1 MTQSNP
7 RTRPVIGFVTGS
19 VALAVLSLTACTTV
33 VTGAPD
39 PANGIRQD
47 VADSELEIF
56 GAGDGDVD
64 RLVRNALADLN
75 TFWSDQ
81 FPDVFDDEFEP
92 LAGGYYSVDPDDFNA
107 DDYPEAVDDDV
118 CLEDLVENVADNAY
132 YCLAGDE
139 GDVIVYDRT
148 LLEQLIDDYGPF
160 LAAMVI
166 AHEFGHAIQGR
177 EGVDSN
183 RTIVSET
190 QADCFAG
197 AWTGWV
203 ATDAAQHFN
212 IRAPE
217 LDDLIRGLVE
227 FRDPVGEDP
236 DGDSSHGSYFDR
248 TSGFQEG
255 FDDGPTACR
264 DNFDDDRIFTQIEFD
279 PNSTDADTSG
289 NASYDETFE
298 IADSSLGAFWTDILD
313 SSGVDFSI
321 PELVGFDGDAPECDG
336 DGQPGDINFCPADNT
351 VSYDESELTEALH
364 DEIGDYAVIMAVAIP
379 YGLSVLQA
387 LDQPIEGPDA
397 LSSAVCLAGWYS
409 STFADGDIPF
419 EDNGSLISPGDID
432 EAVIFLVEQAT
443 RSEVLPAAELSGFQL
458 VDFFRRGFVVG
469 PDTCGVD
476 GLDE

>member
-1 MTQSNP
+1 MM
-7 RTRPVIGFVTGS
+7 
-19 VALAVLSLTACTTV
+19 LASATLILTACTTV
-33 VTGAPD
+33 VTGAAN

-56 GAGDGDVD
+56 GAVDGDVD

-75 TFWSDQ
+75 AFWGQQ
-81 FPDVFDDEFEP
+81 FPEVYETDLAP
-92 LAGGYYSVDPDDFNA
+92 LEGGYYSVDPNDF
-107 DDYPEAVDDDV
+107 DPVDYPDTINDDR
-118 CLEDLVENVADNAY
+118 CLEDLVENVSGNAY
-132 YCLAGDE
+132 YCLAGND

-148 LLEQLIDDYGPF
+148 LLEQFMNDYGPF
-160 LAAMVI
+160 LPAMVI
-166 AHEFGHAIQGR
+166 AHEFGHAVQGR
-177 EGVDSN
+177 VGSSD
-183 RTIVSET
+183 RMIVSET

-203 ATDAAQHFN
+203 ATDAAEHFN

-264 DNFDDDRIFTQIEFD
+264 DNFEDDRIFTQIEFD
-279 PNSTDADTSG
+279 PDEEDTTG
-289 NASYDETFE
+289 NATYDDTLA
-298 IADSSLGAFWTDILD
+298 IADSSLGAFWTDVLD
-313 SSGVDFSI
+313 NTGVDFSI
-321 PELVGFDGDAPECDG
+321 PELVGFDGDAPDCDG
-336 DGQPGDINFCPADNT
+336 QSQEGDIHYCPADNT
-351 VSYDESELTEALH
+351 VSYDESELTQPLH
-364 DEIGDYAVIMAVAIP
+364 DGIGDYAVVMAVAIP
-379 YGLSVLQA
+379 YSLSVLDA
-387 LDQPIEGPDA
+387 LDRPIDGGPA
-397 LSSAVCLAGWYS
+397 VSSAVCLAGWYS

-419 EDNGSLISPGDID
+419 EGDNTSSIRPGDID

-443 RSEVLPAAELSGFQL
+443 RPEVLPEADLSGFQL

-469 PDTCGVD
+469 PDACGVE
-476 GLDE
+476 GLDG

>member
-1 MTQSNP
+1 MSSRSMS
-7 RTRPVIGFVTGS
+7 RT
-19 VALAVLSLTACTTV
+19 ALLLTVYLLTLTACTTV
-33 VTGAPD
+33 VVGAPN

-56 GAGDGDVD
+56 GAGDGEVD
-64 RLVRNALADLN
+64 GLVRNALADLE
-75 TFWSDQ
+75 TFWTEQ
-81 FPDVFDDEFEP
+81 FPEVFGTEFIP
-92 LAGGYYSVDPDDFNA
+92 LEGGYYSVDPDNFNP
-107 DDYPEAVDDDV
+107 DDYPDAIDDDR
-118 CLEDLVENVADNAY
+118 CLEDLVDNVSGNAY
-132 YCLAGDE
+132 YCLAGNE

-148 LLEQLIDDYGPF
+148 LLEELADEYGPF
-160 LAAMVI
+160 LSAMVI

-177 EGVDSN
+177 EGVDSD

-217 LDDLIRGLVE
+217 LDDLVRGLVE

-236 DGDSSHGSYFDR
+236 DGRSSHGSYFDR
-248 TSGFQEG
+248 TSAFQEG

-279 PNSTDADTSG
+279 ENDATGDAPYDDTLV
-289 NASYDETFE
+289 
-298 IADSSLGAFWTDILD
+298 IADSSLGAFWSDVLEAA
-313 SSGVDFSI
+313 GADFNI
-321 PELVGFDGDAPECDG
+321 PELVGFDGEAPDCDG
-336 DGQPGDINFCPADNT
+336 QDQPADINFCPSDNT
-351 VSYDESELTEALH
+351 VTYDESDLTEALH
-364 DEIGDYAVIMAVAIP
+364 EDIGDYAVIMAVAIP
-379 YGLSVLQA
+379 YSLSVLQA
-387 LDQPIEGPDA
+387 LDRPIDGADA
-397 LSSAVCLAGWYS
+397 LRSAVCLAGWYS

-419 EDNGSLISPGDID
+419 EDNASSISPGDID

-443 RSEVLPAAELSGFQL
+443 RREVLPQAELSGFQL

-469 PDTCGVD
+469 PDACGID
-476 GLDE
+476 GLDG

>member
-1 MTQSNP
+1 MTTT
-7 RTRPVIGFVTGS
+7 RTRRATPVARCLI
-19 VALAVLSLTACTTV
+19 LAVAFLSTLNACTTV
-33 VTGAPD
+33 VAGAPN

-47 VADSELEIF
+47 VADSDLEIF
-56 GAGDGDVD
+56 GAGDGEVD

-75 TFWSDQ
+75 TFWGEQ
-81 FPDVFDDEFEP
+81 FPEVFDSEFPALE
-92 LAGGYYSVDPDDFNA
+92 GGYYSVDPDDFNS
-107 DDYPEAVDDDV
+107 DDYPDALDSDA
-118 CLEDLVENVADNAY
+118 CLEDLVDNVSGNAY
-132 YCLAGDE
+132 YCRAGDD
-139 GDVIVYDRT
+139 GDLIAYDRT
-148 LLEQLIDDYGPF
+148 LLEQLMTDYGPF
-160 LAAMVI
+160 LPAMVI

-183 RTIVSET
+183 KTIVAET

-227 FRDPVGEDP
+227 FRDPVGSDP
-236 DGDSSHGSYFDR
+236 DADSSHGSYFDR

-279 PNSTDADTSG
+279 PNDPDTTG
-289 NASYDETFE
+289 DASYDDTFT
-298 IADSSLGAFWTDILD
+298 IADSSLGTFWTDVLG
-313 SSGVDFSI
+313 SAGVDFSI
-321 PELVGFDGDAPECDG
+321 PDLVGFDGNAPDCG
-336 DGQPGDINFCPADNT
+336 GQGQERDINFCPADNAI
-351 VSYDESELTEALH
+351 SYDESELTEALH
-364 DEIGDYAVIMAVAIP
+364 EDIGDYAVIMAVAIP
-379 YGLSVLQA
+379 YSLAVLQA
-387 LDQPIEGPDA
+387 LDRPIDDSAA

-419 EDNGSLISPGDID
+419 DGNQGPSISPGDID

-443 RSEVLPAAELSGFQL
+443 RREVLPEVDLSGFQL

-469 PDTCGVD
+469 PDACGVE
-476 GLDE
+476 GLDG